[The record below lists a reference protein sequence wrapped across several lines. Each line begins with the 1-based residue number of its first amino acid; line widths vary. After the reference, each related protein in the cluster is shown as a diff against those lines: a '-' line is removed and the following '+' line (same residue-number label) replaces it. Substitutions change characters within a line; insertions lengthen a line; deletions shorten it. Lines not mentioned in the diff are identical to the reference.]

1 MQPLIAAQR
10 EFKVIKSD
18 FPMKF
23 GNLGT
28 NLIKFIL
35 VPKSLRVF
43 PLLLQ
48 FIIKEFHGIH
58 LGLLGN
64 LDIRL
69 HRMVVGVAGPF
80 HHNLGRDAAGEG
92 ESIYSEGSIPDE
104 PKACS
109 GSQGIEEHHCLCQS
123 QRVRRDSG
131 MYPFLLP
138 VGYRA
143 VLFLPV
149 FA

>member
-1 MQPLIAAQR
+1 
-10 EFKVIKSD
+10 
-18 FPMKF
+18 
-23 GNLGT
+23 
-28 NLIKFIL
+28 
-35 VPKSLRVF
+35 
-43 PLLLQ
+43 
-48 FIIKEFHGIH
+48 
-58 LGLLGN
+58 
-64 LDIRL
+64 
-69 HRMVVGVAGPF
+69 MVVGVAGPF

-138 VGYRA
+138 VGVPGRTISA
-143 VLFLPV
+143 GFCLMQGCLI
-149 FA
+149 